1 MRNRF
6 HATSEEI
13 AHKLEH
19 AYGHYSEAYQ
29 RVVKYS
35 TDEEIYDF
43 QLNHGFTEDMLAYC
57 AAFCRMQSLH
67 GRNPVYFYRLERELP
82 GDDAGAFHASE
93 HWYVFRTLDHCWR
106 PLTEMIISWQKLSA
120 ITGLILSKM
129 VIRTE
134 VRYQYGRPMT
144 VPHQH
149 IWRWMF
155 SHICSHRLPM
165 KQLTSGSNT
174 IVVNSCRSM

>member
-67 GRNPVYFYRLERELP
+67 GRSPVYFYRLERELP

-106 PLTEMIISWQKLSA
+106 PFDGNDYQLAKAVSNYWANFIKNGDPNGGALPVWTPYD
-120 ITGLILSKM
+120 
-129 VIRTE
+129 RTSPAYMALDVQSHMQPQVTNE
-134 VRYQYGRPMT
+134 VDLRVKYYCGE
-144 VPHQH
+144 
-149 IWRWMF
+149 
-155 SHICSHRLPM
+155 
-165 KQLTSGSNT
+165 
-174 IVVNSCRSM
+174 